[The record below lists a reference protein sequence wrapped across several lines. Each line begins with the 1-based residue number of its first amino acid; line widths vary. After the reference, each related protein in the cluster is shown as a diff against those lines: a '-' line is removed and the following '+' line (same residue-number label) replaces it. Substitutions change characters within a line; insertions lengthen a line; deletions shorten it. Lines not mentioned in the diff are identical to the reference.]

1 MSRLKELEA
10 RRRLLLR
17 RCDAQR
23 DELATR
29 LGELTPRA
37 LLRGAV
43 EGSPIGKL
51 RHPLAWAA
59 ALGSML
65 LLGRIREV
73 LTLVLWARSAIALTG
88 RLANLVRL
96 FGQLR
101 APREHH

>member
-1 MSRLKELEA
+1 MSRLKQLEA

-23 DELATR
+23 DELAAR
-29 LGELTPRA
+29 LAQLTPRA

-43 EGSPIGKL
+43 EGSPIGEL

-59 ALGSML
+59 ALGSL
-65 LLGRIREV
+65 LLFGRVREM
-73 LTLVLWARSAIALTG
+73 LTVVLWARSAIALTG

-96 FGQLR
+96 FAQLR